1 MAFTK
6 NQITLENRLPP
17 GLYQALLYDDR
28 LVFIITIT
36 PTYIFKFVQPTLIR
50 VPLSMMSIE

>member
-28 LVFIITIT
+28 LVFLITT
-36 PTYIFKFVQPTLIR
+36 PSTQFSKTRLT
-50 VPLSMMSIE
+50 PLQEVFN